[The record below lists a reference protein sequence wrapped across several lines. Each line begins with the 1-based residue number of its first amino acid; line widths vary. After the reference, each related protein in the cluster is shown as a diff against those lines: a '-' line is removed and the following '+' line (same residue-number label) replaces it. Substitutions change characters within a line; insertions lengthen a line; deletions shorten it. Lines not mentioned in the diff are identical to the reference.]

1 MAVGLVLAAVPLGHS
16 ADRAAIDQPIYD
28 VVAVGRAPGKILLAT
43 PAVPAEKLVWRFREI
58 PVSPSDSGT
67 VRAVTLSPG
76 GTKALVIFSNGTPQI
91 FDLTQRI
98 TGINSKDVFPSQHHL
113 SGQMFPYA
121 SNGKV
126 CLLNDAG
133 HFEEDRC
140 RAAESAVI
148 HEDGRVLYALH
159 DGRLIV
165 AGSNG
170 DTEEELPYRL
180 PEGLQFQ
187 LLAGRRQDVRDF
199 LVLVKQTEAGRDAT
213 SSSSSLTQVIDPRL
227 PAKPLGHFI
236 DPVVA
241 ALSAQF
247 DFTGPLADSSPAR
260 SEARNA
266 YIAAL
271 TAHLR
276 EQMPR
281 GEVAWS
287 FYRLAAN
294 VELYAPILE
303 FASGEPDYPSDVDIW
318 DDIRPLS
325 HGTTRQAY
333 ETAYASMGD
342 RRWSRCASYIRTI
355 SYPGTWLI
363 EYWFYYP
370 FDQGKPHSH
379 IHDSEHMFVEV
390 DKLGGT
396 VRNVFASDHG
406 SFAPNDIYS
415 TLPADSSPVP
425 LPIYAMVE
433 LAKHAMAPDI
443 NHAGHFSREVD
454 DNLHKELYSSW
465 GLRDRDTKIHLLMEP
480 YLQSMSLPRD
490 RSGRFALKDAANL
503 FPGLDVPAEH
513 QICTALPFP
522 EDPPCPHCDAATAA
536 VGINHLIDHP
546 DARAPKNIFK
556 PYVLPWR
563 EVRVG
568 VGIYDW
574 SQGRGQLSVALVG
587 DLRHMTGGLVPAPAR
602 LAVEYI
608 WTPTARYV
616 PVRLGGHE
624 QYLYSKSTMYAGL
637 RVERLV
643 THTEGFYF
651 GVTPEWADISTTLT
665 NSAISPAPLH
675 WQYGG
680 FSYHIGY
687 LVELPSAHKGNLT
700 NQIGIVIQNS
710 FATRILFEWRISL
723 GLLRQRGRHDFGA
736 RATDRNPYE

>member
-1 MAVGLVLAAVPLGHS
+1 M
-16 ADRAAIDQPIYD
+16 
-28 VVAVGRAPGKILLAT
+28 
-43 PAVPAEKLVWRFREI
+43 
-58 PVSPSDSGT
+58 
-67 VRAVTLSPG
+67 
-76 GTKALVIFSNGTPQI
+76 
-91 FDLTQRI
+91 
-98 TGINSKDVFPSQHHL
+98 
-113 SGQMFPYA
+113 
-121 SNGKV
+121 
-126 CLLNDAG
+126 
-133 HFEEDRC
+133 
-140 RAAESAVI
+140 
-148 HEDGRVLYALH
+148 
-159 DGRLIV
+159 
-165 AGSNG
+165 
-170 DTEEELPYRL
+170 
-180 PEGLQFQ
+180 
-187 LLAGRRQDVRDF
+187 
-199 LVLVKQTEAGRDAT
+199 
-213 SSSSSLTQVIDPRL
+213 TQVIDPRL
-227 PAKPLGHFI
+227 PTEPLGQFT

-241 ALSAQF
+241 ALSAQL
-247 DFTGPLADSSPAR
+247 DFTGPLADSSPAL

-266 YIAAL
+266 YIPAL
-271 TAHLR
+271 TAHLH
-276 EQMPR
+276 EEMPR

-287 FYRLAAN
+287 FYRLTAN

-303 FASGEPDYPSDVDIW
+303 FAPGEPDYPSDVDIW

-333 ETAYASMGD
+333 ETAYASLGD

-406 SFAPNDIYS
+406 PFVPNDIYS
-415 TLPADSSPVP
+415 TLPSNSSPVP

-443 NHAGHFSREVD
+443 DHAGRFSRGAD

-465 GLRDRDTKIHLLMEP
+465 GLRDRDTKIHFLMEP

-513 QICTALPFP
+513 QICTVLPFP

-546 DARAPKNIFK
+546 DARVPKNIFK

-616 PVRLGGHE
+616 PVRLGGQG
-624 QYLYSKSTMYAGL
+624 QYLYSKSTMYVGL

-643 THTEGFYF
+643 THAQGFYF
-651 GVTPEWADISTTLT
+651 GVTPEWANISTTLS
-665 NSAISPAPLH
+665 NSSISPAPLH

-687 LVELPSAHKGNLT
+687 LVELPSAHKGNFT

-710 FATRILFEWRISL
+710 FAAPILFEWRISL
-723 GLLRQRGRHDFGA
+723 GFLRQRGRHDFGA